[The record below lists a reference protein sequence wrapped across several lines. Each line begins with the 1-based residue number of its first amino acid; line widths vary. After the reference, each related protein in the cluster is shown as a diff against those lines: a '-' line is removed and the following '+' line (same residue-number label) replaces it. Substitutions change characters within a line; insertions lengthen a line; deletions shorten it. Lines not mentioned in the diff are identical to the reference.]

1 MKTKDDSAY
10 AVISVCGD
18 VALRSSSFDETVAAP
33 DEAAVSCAGSGA
45 GGSAAGDAGEM
56 WAL

>member
-1 MKTKDDSAY
+1 MLQLDLKTKDDSAY

-18 VALRSSSFDETVAAP
+18 VAVRSASMEESVAVPEDMGLTLEEDDTERSET
-33 DEAAVSCAGSGA
+33 
-45 GGSAAGDAGEM
+45 